1 MKPISALAAKH
12 APTDEM
18 RHLRDEVARLTA
30 TLNQRKLA
38 AGQIA
43 EAMDEVLAAV
53 KQIKPLPQVYQPVP
67 KPGRVSS
74 PVVQVAQAT
83 DWHIGEVTDPDQTE
97 GFGATN
103 YEIATQRIGKFGT
116 QLIEKAELAR
126 HAYQIDECHVLGTAD
141 WVSGDIHEE
150 LSRTNEFPVPVAAV
164 KAGFLLGAFLA
175 RLAPHYTQVTA
186 DLITAGNHDRIT
198 RKPQSADGGLNT
210 WGYVVC
216 EIAKAQ
222 VAAIPNVRVRVHTA
236 LSAIV
241 DVAGT
246 RYLIAHGHGIKGT
259 WGIPFYGIER
269 RKQREAM
276 ARMNMDPSRHFDKIV
291 IGHFHEALNHQH
303 WLIGGSLSGTTAFD
317 HEQGRHARP
326 HQTAW
331 FVHPKH
337 GEFDWLRFWL

>member
-1 MKPISALAAKH
+1 MKSVSSLVAQH
-12 APTDEM
+12 APTDEV
-18 RHLRDEVARLTA
+18 RHLKDEVTRLKGI
-30 TLNQRKLA
+30 LNQRKLA
-38 AGQIA
+38 SGQITDSM
-43 EAMDEVLAAV
+43 EEVLAAV
-53 KQIKPLPQVYQPVP
+53 KTAKVLPQTYHGPTKGLKVD
-67 KPGRVSS
+67 S
-74 PVVQVAQAT
+74 PVVQVAQVT

-103 YEIATQRIGKFGT
+103 YEIATQRVGKFGA
-116 QLIEKAELAR
+116 QLVQKAELAR
-126 HAYQIDECHVLGTAD
+126 NAYQVDECHVLGTAD

-150 LSRTNEFPVPVAAV
+150 LSRTNEFPAPVAAV
-164 KAGFLLGAFLA
+164 KSGFLLGSFIA
-175 RLAPHYTQVTA
+175 RLAPHYKQVTV

-198 RKPQSADGGLNT
+198 RKPQSADGGLNS

-216 EIAKAQ
+216 EIAKRH
-222 VAAIPNVRVRVHTA
+222 VADLPNVRVRVHTA

-241 DVAGT
+241 EVAGA
-246 RYLIAHGHGIKGT
+246 RYLIAHGHGIQGT

-276 ARMNMDPSRHFDKIV
+276 ARMNMDPALHFDKIV